1 MANFSIRLK
10 WWMPPNGIFWSAGP
24 AFMGSL
30 ISHCENLT
38 QGGIYVKGMLNVDEA
53 ENAALHHWQSL
64 KATSPTPPT
73 TPPKHIQWR
82 HHHSL
87 HWKVSLKVPFKL
99 FVINNQSDLKV
110 IFCQSRKK
118 MYFRFYPCSNFW
130 IYIFRISL
138 TFLRIYKRSPT
149 IPLLCAGIY
158 HFHEMESPKAC
169 TGYFTPSSKDS
180 GVLEFIFPP
189 LSFSHPNSNCR
200 QEFKRF

>member
-1 MANFSIRLK
+1 MRQKML
-10 WWMPPNGIFWSAGP
+10 
-24 AFMGSL
+24 
-30 ISHCENLT
+30 HCTTDN
-38 QGGIYVKGMLNVDEA
+38 
-53 ENAALHHWQSL
+53 HWKQDHQRQQL
-64 KATSPTPPT
+64 Q
-73 TPPKHIQWR
+73 PKHNQWH

-87 HWKVSLKVPFKL
+87 HWKVHFKL
-99 FVINNQSDLKV
+99 FVMNDQLDLNV
-110 IFCQSRKK
+110 ILCQSRKQK
-118 MYFRFYPCSNFW
+118 CILDFRFYPCSDFW

-138 TFLRIYKRSPT
+138 TFFRIYKRSPT